1 MKLVATWVGTLV
13 LLSLFGCAHTESE
26 QARKA
31 AALAGEKVAYVD
43 QLAQFDQRQIQLA
56 RLALENSDDLQ
67 VRQFARQLIG
77 DHSQHLQMLRG
88 WTEARAA
95 EASAVTG
102 GGMGGGG
109 TAGMEVTGP
118 AMQALTGRIDNYEL
132 NAREEDVTSLP
143 QFSKLESKSGGD
155 FDRAFLEQVQK
166 DQEQA
171 AKLTRSGTGKFSE
184 DRVFASMLSRNEPV
198 IQHHIRTAEELKQR
212 Q

>member
-1 MKLVATWVGTLV
+1 MKVRVLGTAAGGGV
-13 LLSLFGCAHTESE
+13 PQWNCACDGC
-26 QARKA
+26 RKA
-31 AALAGEKVAYVD
+31 
-43 QLAQFDQRQIQLA
+43 
-56 RLALENSDDLQ
+56 
-67 VRQFARQLIG
+67 
-77 DHSQHLQMLRG
+77 
-88 WTEARAA
+88 RA
-95 EASAVTG
+95 
-102 GGMGGGG
+102 GG
-109 TAGMEVTGP
+109 TAGMEVTVP

-198 IQHHIRTAEELKQR
+198 IQHHIRTAEQLKQR